1 MLKKLKEKKLKCCI
15 KKNIFGAQNLDAVDI
30 SSCQKRGELQIGV
43 AGRVRNLPDAVVPLG
58 IFPFSSQMFG
68 QCTRLV
74 VSTLTW
80 HRINP

>member
-15 KKNIFGAQNLDAVDI
+15 KKIFLGLRILMQWI
-30 SSCQKRGELQIGV
+30 SSCQKRGELQIGA

-68 QCTRLV
+68 RCTRLV